1 MSNFEGLKVLVTG
14 STRGIGKATAQAFRD
29 AGATVAVNGRK
40 PDAVA
45 ATIDELGGERL
56 IAAPGD
62 VATAAACEKL
72 VGDAIGS
79 LGGLDILVNNAG
91 VFSEGRVDE
100 VGEETYDWLM
110 DINVKGVYFCSK
122 VALPALR
129 ASNGSIVNTA
139 SESGLVGNANMALY
153 CASKGAVAN
162 LTRAMAFDEAP
173 TVRVNAVCPGGVM
186 TDMVTDGQDI
196 TADDPSLE
204 ELKNYAPM
212 KRIGLPEEIADAILY
227 LANPA
232 SKFTTGAMLSVDGGS
247 TACR

>member
-1 MSNFEGLKVLVTG
+1 MSNFDGLRVLVTG
-14 STRGIGKATAQAFRD
+14 STRGIGKATARAFRD
-29 AGATVAVNGRK
+29 AGAVVAVNGRK
-40 PDAVA
+40 PEAVA
-45 ATIDELGGERL
+45 ATIDKLGSERL
-56 IAAPGD
+56 VAAPGD
-62 VATAAACEKL
+62 VATAAACEQL
-72 VGDAIGS
+72 VGDAIAS

-91 VFSEGRVDE
+91 VFAEGPVDE
-100 VGEETYDWLM
+100 VGEDAYDWLM
-110 DINVKGVYFCSK
+110 DINVKGVFFCSK
-122 VALPALR
+122 AALPTLR

-173 TVRVNAVCPGGVM
+173 AVRVNAVCPGGVM
-186 TDMVTDGQDI
+186 TDMVTDGADI

-247 TACR
+247 TATR